1 MALDKKHTA
10 HDALLIHRKTPLCG
24 RNKLADAFLAATPL
38 QPPASDEGLPG
49 TPFLVGMDSLVL
61 MTKKEGSAAATLEL
75 SPDHPRITFGR
86 GEDCDVRIQRVTV
99 STLHC
104 EMVYDGRRWCLRHLS
119 STNDTVSPVSL
130 WLPSLGC
137 GLLGQWCARLQH
149 TQEGPGG
156 LA

>member
-1 MALDKKHTA
+1 
-10 HDALLIHRKTPLCG
+10 
-24 RNKLADAFLAATPL
+24 
-38 QPPASDEGLPG
+38 
-49 TPFLVGMDSLVL
+49 MDSLVL